1 MLGEFLVL
9 FAMSS
14 ETLFLIPAFAVFS
27 LVLVGI
33 RRRREGIRYRL
44 GRVIL
49 VELAYLTVAFLLLAV
64 GQNPVVAILAG
75 FVCALLVDRRTP
87 ARSRYIPRSE
97 RRKAIARWELR
108 TGRKFNPRL
117 YHVDH
122 VVPFAKGGSSTADNL
137 QVMERRKNLSKGAK
151 SPWWDL
157 LGR

>member
-1 MLGEFLVL
+1 
-9 FAMSS
+9 MSS
-14 ETLFLIPAFAVFS
+14 ETLFLLPAFVVFS
-27 LVLVGI
+27 LVLLGV
-33 RRRREGIRYRL
+33 RRRREGIRHGLR
-44 GRVIL
+44 RVIL
-49 VELAYLTVAFLLLAV
+49 VELTYLIVGFLLLAV
-64 GQNPVVAILAG
+64 GQSPVVAILAG
-75 FVCALLVDRRTP
+75 IVCALLVDRRAP

-97 RRKAIARWELR
+97 RRKAVARWELR

-137 QVMERRKNLSKGAK
+137 EVMERRKNLSKGAK